1 MIVLEQEDYRIIS
14 MVNLQIVRKNKMPD
28 LRKTFWSVMCEIA
41 ENDPDVILITGDLGY
56 SFSDEYAKRFPKQF
70 LNIGCIEQSM
80 IGIAAGMAIAG
91 RKPYVYSGAI
101 FVLMRPFEQ
110 VRDDIA
116 YNNANVKL
124 IGTGASGF
132 LGFTHN
138 LNQGE
143 KEDDLLKG
151 MPNIWSAFPQDEEQL
166 KIYLLSNGPGY
177 IRL

>member
-1 MIVLEQEDYRIIS
+1 
-14 MVNLQIVRKNKMPD
+14 MPD
-28 LRKTFWSVMCEIA
+28 LRKSFWNTMCELA
-41 ENDPDVILITGDLGY
+41 ENDKDIIVITGDLGY
-56 SFSDEYAKRFPKQF
+56 SFCEEYAQRFPNQF
-70 LNIGCIEQSM
+70 LNAGCIEQSM

-91 RKPYVYSGAI
+91 KKPYVYSGAI
-101 FVLMRPFEQ
+101 FLLMRPFEQ

-116 YNNANVKL
+116 YANLNVKL
-124 IGTGASGF
+124 VGTGASGF

-151 MPNIWSAFPQDEEQL
+151 LPNIWSAFPENEEQL
-166 KIYLLSNGPGY
+166 KYFLQGTGPAY